1 MNENYLTNTA
11 ELNLDSF
18 VEEVR
23 SLLQRQRMVEG
34 LVTKQ
39 AGPKQEMLEMLTYRQ
54 HLAEMQN
61 RLASR
66 HPADI
71 AFVLE
76 SLPMEDRLRIWNQVW
91 RLRGGTIL
99 LELSDN
105 VRKSILEL
113 LPRGTDGNYY
123 NDPVSKF
130 QVGAGDGHGH
140 VS

>member
-1 MNENYLTNTA
+1 MNENYQTNTA

-39 AGPKQEMLEMLTYRQ
+39 AGPKQEMLEVLTYRQ

-71 AFVLE
+71 AFVLG
-76 SLPMEDRLRIWNQVW
+76 SIPMEDRLRIWN
-91 RLRGGTIL
+91 
-99 LELSDN
+99 
-105 VRKSILEL
+105 
-113 LPRGTDGNYY
+113 Y

-130 QVGAGDGHGH
+130 QVGTGYGHGH